1 MSEPGD
7 TLVLVV
13 HGAALLAWAVVATRR
28 ASREQRRRLAVEAE
42 LEGVRL
48 ASRQVIGELGS
59 TRARLADG
67 WARDSIAA
75 AVHHGAISQEQE
87 PCPRCGSVR
96 VDVQP
101 LADATWRAR
110 CLDCNTVTQPDATP
124 AQARVA
130 WRVAQPVPK
139 GGL

>member
-59 TRARLADG
+59 TRARLAEG

-75 AVHHGAISQEQE
+75 AVHHGAIAQEPE

-96 VDVQP
+96 LKIQP
-101 LADATWRAR
+101 LEDATWQTG
-110 CLDCNTVTQPDATP
+110 CIDCGLGTEPCATP

-130 WRVAQPVPK
+130 WRVAQPVSK
-139 GGL
+139 GGS